1 MNWLINNLR
10 GYITITLLIWAVWAA
25 IGLCK
30 SVAHSVRLI
39 RKGERD
45 EEVDNH

>member
-1 MNWLINNLR
+1 MDWLINNLR

-30 SVAHSVRLI
+30 SVAHSVRRIL
-39 RKGERD
+39 KGEQN
-45 EEVDNH
+45 EEADDH